1 MPVFSRLA
9 RIWSFP
15 FTKFCYIP
23 PLSTWQN
30 CKGTL
35 PQGRMVCSVTETKA
49 ECLRRNIATLSV
61 EGLALPKGLQKLPSV
76 DKNWGNK
83 CRPGLCRWLALS
95 SVPERPGLC
104 AQHFC
109 EALALSDKLH
119 LLTWVSRIWVF
130 KNFQHWH
137 SQDLT
142 FRTISDISAGP
153 FVCFWLNGH
162 CSVILKTVSSSLNI
176 FYLEIPNLPRIQK
189 TLILH
194 NRSDLNT

>member
-35 PQGRMVCSVTETKA
+35 PQGRMVRSVTETKA
-49 ECLRRNIATLSV
+49 ECVKV
-61 EGLALPKGLQKLPSV
+61 EH
-76 DKNWGNK
+76 WHTE
-83 CRPGLCRWLALS
+83 CRRPGFTQRASKVAFSGLGKQVQTWTVPMAG
-95 SVPERPGLC
+95 SVISPWKPGLC

-176 FYLEIPNLPRIQK
+176 FYLEIPNLPQIQK
-189 TLILH
+189 TLILQ
-194 NRSDLNT
+194 NTTEVT